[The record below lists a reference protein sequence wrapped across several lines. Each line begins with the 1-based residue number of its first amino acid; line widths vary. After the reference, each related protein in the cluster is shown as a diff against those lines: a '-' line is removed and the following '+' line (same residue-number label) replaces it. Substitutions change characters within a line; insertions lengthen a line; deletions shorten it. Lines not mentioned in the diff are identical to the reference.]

1 MPSPTRFARPDVM
14 RLTPERD
21 LPTSSWRTCGTASS
35 TTVVAAPSAT
45 SPSVALRPQAA
56 AAATTMPA
64 ASATKLDCENEMS
77 RPSHVAI
84 TTA

>member
-21 LPTSSWRTCGTASS
+21 LPTSSWRTCGTASR
-35 TTVVAAPSAT
+35 TTVVAAPSAR
-45 SPSVALRPQAA
+45 SPSVALRPQATA
-56 AAATTMPA
+56 VATTMPA
-64 ASATKLDCENEMS
+64 ASATKLDCEKEIS
-77 RPSHVAI
+77 SPSQVPT